1 VTEDIRLN
9 MEDGQAIVLVML
21 DFTQAFD
28 MIAHYLMVCKIRGS
42 QRSYDKV
49 TTLLGS
55 YFSGRTRC

>member
-42 QRSYDKV
+42 QSYSDKV
-49 TTLLGS
+49 TALLGS